1 MAVHFASAWEA
12 ITDLVPNREAL
23 VCGDV
28 RRTWFEYDDRA
39 ARLASLLRDHGVST
53 GSKVGIYA
61 HNSNEYLEAQ
71 YGIFKTRACPIN
83 VNYRYTSDELV
94 YILDNSDAEALFYQ
108 ACYAARIW
116 EIRNRLEKVK
126 LFVQIADG
134 TEALL
139 DNSIDYEQAIKTNSP
154 CERDPHRSPED
165 VYMLYTGG
173 TTGMPKGVMY
183 GQGEFIHRVLGLNPV
198 EGVETPEEP
207 RDFASFLDGIGSIQ
221 TPPIS
226 LPACPLMHGTGMWLG
241 AMIPMLCGGTVV
253 TISKLGLDP
262 HLIWSEVERNRVDK
276 VVIVGDAF
284 ARPMLDALNESIV
297 LQRPYDIGSLKQI
310 VSSGVMW
317 SSEIKEALLEH
328 HEMQLID
335 AMGSTEGG
343 IGSSVSSRKDTP
355 KTAQF
360 TLSPGVKVFDDND
373 EEVIPGSGQAGR
385 LATSGLVPIGY
396 YKDPEKSAAT
406 FREVDGVRYSFPGDF
421 AVVESDLTITLLG
434 RGSNCINTAGE
445 KVYPEEVEEVAK
457 QHPDVSDCLVVGVPD
472 ERFGHRIV
480 AVVSRV
486 EDRDINERDLID
498 FARER
503 IAGYKIPRQVFVEDT
518 VRRSPAGK
526 ADYKWARALA
536 EERIR
541 ELEAQA
547 SVLHVGDE
555 PELSETLNENEIHA
569 ERRRLIGKVIEEYG
583 NPTNLARALTKKATE
598 LGYPRQFNA
607 GQLSYLATRAK
618 FRNIDPVLM
627 LCIETLS
634 NGRITRRELVP
645 ELFLDIT
652 TAQVN

>member
-1 MAVHFASAWEA
+1 MAVHFASAWESIA
-12 ITDLVPNREAL
+12 DLVPDREAL

-39 ARLASLLRDHGVST
+39 ARLASLLQEHGIGL

-71 YGIFKTRACPIN
+71 YGTFKTRACPIN

-94 YILDNSDAEALFYQ
+94 YILDNSDTEALFYQ

-116 EIRNRLEKVK
+116 EIRDRLTKVK
-126 LFVQIADG
+126 LYIQIADG
-134 TEALL
+134 TESLLESAL
-139 DNSIDYEQAIKTNSP
+139 DYEQVIKTHSRSDRIP
-154 CERDPHRSPED
+154 DRSPND

-183 GQGEFIHRVLGLNPV
+183 AQGEFIHRLLSSYAVA
-198 EGVETPEEP
+198 GVEAPEEP
-207 RDFASFLDGIGSIQ
+207 GDFASFLGAIESIQ
-221 TPPIS
+221 PPTVS

-241 AMIPMLCGGTVV
+241 AMIPLLCGGTVV

-262 HLIWSEVERNRVDK
+262 HLIWNEVERNSIDK

-297 LQRPYDIGSLKQI
+297 LQRPYDISSVRQI
-310 VSSGVMW
+310 ISSGVMW
-317 SSEIKEALLEH
+317 SSEIKEAMLEH

-343 IGSSVSSRKDTP
+343 IGSSVSTREETP
-355 KTAQF
+355 KTARF
-360 TLSPGVKVFDDND
+360 TLGPGVKVFDEND
-373 EEVIPGSGQAGR
+373 KEVVPGSGQSGR

-396 YKDPEKSAAT
+396 YKDPDKSAAT

-472 ERFGHRIV
+472 QRFGHRIV
-480 AVVSRV
+480 AVVSPI
-486 EDRDINERDLID
+486 EGRDINERDLID
-498 FARER
+498 FSREH
-503 IAGYKIPRQVFVEDT
+503 IAGYKIPKQILVEET

-541 ELEAQA
+541 ELESGA

-555 PELSETLNENEIHA
+555 PELSTTLDEPEIHA
-569 ERRRLIGKVIEEYG
+569 ERRRLIGQMIEQYK
-583 NPTNLARALTKKATE
+583 NPTSLANALTKTAGE
-598 LGYPRQFNA
+598 LGYPRKFHA
-607 GQLSYLATRAK
+607 GQLSYLANRAK

-634 NGRITRRELVP
+634 EGKITRRELVP

-652 TAQVN
+652 TSQVT

>member
-39 ARLASLLRDHGVST
+39 AKLASLLQEHGISQ

-71 YGIFKTRACPIN
+71 YGIFKLRACPIN

-94 YILDNSDAEALFYQ
+94 YILDNSDTEALFYQ

-116 EIRNRLEKVK
+116 EIRDRLEKVK

-139 DNSIDYEQAIKTNSP
+139 DSSIDYEHAIKSYSP
-154 CERDPHRSPED
+154 CERDPNRSPDD

-183 GQGEFIHRVLGLNPV
+183 AQGEFIHRVLSHYTV
-198 EGVETPEEP
+198 EGVEPPEEP
-207 RDFASFLDGIGSIQ
+207 GEFASFLSTIEAVQS
-221 TPPIS
+221 PPIS

-262 HLIWSEVERNRVDK
+262 HLIWSEVERNKVDK

-297 LQRPYDIGSLKQI
+297 MQRPYDINSVQQI
-310 VSSGVMW
+310 ISSGVMW

-343 IGSSVSSRKDTP
+343 IGSSVSNREDTP

-373 EEVIPGSGQAGR
+373 KEVVPGSGQAGR
-385 LATSGLVPIGY
+385 LATSGLVPLGY
-396 YKDPEKSAAT
+396 YKDLEKSQAT

-445 KVYPEEVEEVAK
+445 KVYPEEVEEIAK

-486 EDRDINERDLID
+486 EGQDVTERDLID
-498 FARER
+498 FAREH
-503 IAGYKIPRQVFVEDT
+503 IAGYKIPKQVFVEDT

-541 ELEAQA
+541 DIEARA

-555 PELSETLNENEIHA
+555 PELSDTLNEHEIHA
-569 ERRRLIGKVIEEYG
+569 ERRRLIGQVIEQYG
-583 NPTNLARALTKKATE
+583 NPTNLARALSKKATE

-607 GQLSYLATRAK
+607 GQLSYLATKAK

-634 NGRITRRELVP
+634 DGRITRRELVP